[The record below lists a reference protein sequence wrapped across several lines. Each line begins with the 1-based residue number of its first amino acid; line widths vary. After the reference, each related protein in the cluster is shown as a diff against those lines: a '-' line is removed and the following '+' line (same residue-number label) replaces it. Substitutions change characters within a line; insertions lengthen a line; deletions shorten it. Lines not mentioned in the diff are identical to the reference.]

1 MSTLLNFNQL
11 TTGYLQNRKTQE
23 VSTQLSALLRRGEL
37 TCLLGANGC
46 GKSTLLKSLCGFLP
60 PLSGHIQING
70 RPLEM
75 LNRKERARQ
84 IAVVLTDRVD
94 NPLLTVAEMVALG
107 RSPHTNFLGKMKPAD
122 HEKTWTAMEMA
133 GIATKRESPLNQLSD
148 GERQKALIAKA
159 LAQDTPLI
167 VLDEPTAF
175 LDLPARV
182 SVMHLLRK
190 LCKQHEKSILLT
202 THDLD
207 LALQMADRLWLL
219 GKGPGIMTG
228 APEDLLLQGKLQSLF
243 ENHGIEMDPKTGLFQ
258 VRHSCFQKLRVE
270 GHGYPYVLLRRALA
284 RHGIAPAPAN
294 HPHPLHVKI
303 TGHEVPLFHLH
314 YDETSL
320 VQSPSIEPLLQKIIL
335 LMKQDPSLF
344 QDHKHF
350 YNNPN
355 SVQ

>member
-1 MSTLLNFNQL
+1 MTTLLNFNQL
-11 TTGYLQNRKTQE
+11 QTGYHQNREILE

-37 TCLLGANGC
+37 ICLLGANGC
-46 GKSTLLKSLCGFLP
+46 GKSTLLKTLCGFLP
-60 PLSGHIQING
+60 PLFGHIQING
-70 RPLEM
+70 RPMEALT
-75 LNRKERARQ
+75 RKERARQ

-94 NPLLTVAEMVALG
+94 NPLLTVEEMVGLG
-107 RSPHTNFLGKMKPAD
+107 RSPHTNFLGRMQPSD
-122 HEKTWTAMEMA
+122 YEKTWSAMEMA
-133 GIATKRESPLNQLSD
+133 GIAHKKEASLNQLSD
-148 GERQKALIAKA
+148 GERQKAFIAKA

-167 VLDEPTAF
+167 VLDEPTAV

-182 SVMHLLRK
+182 SIMHLLRK
-190 LCKQHEKSILLT
+190 LCKHHEKSILLT

-219 GKGPGIMTG
+219 GKSPGIMTG

-294 HPHPLHVKI
+294 HPHPLHIKI
-303 TGHEVPLFHLH
+303 TGREVPLFHLR

-320 VQSPSIEPLLQKIIL
+320 IQSPSIEPVLQKIIH

-344 QDHKHF
+344 HDQSRF
-350 YNNPN
+350 YKSQN
-355 SVQ
+355 SAQ